1 MPPAVFEVAI
11 TTTFLSWAI
20 GSAASA
26 ELERVGPRIATALS
40 VPISFSKAGIA
51 PSFTERSS
59 SVTSF
64 SLAAPKI
71 PEALISFI
79 ASSEPFFCCGP

>member
-1 MPPAVFEVAI
+1 VFEVAI

-26 ELERVGPRIATALS
+26 EFERVGPRIAGTLS
-40 VPISFSKAGIA
+40 VLISFSKAGIA

-59 SVTSF
+59 SKI
-64 SLAAPKI
+64 SLIFAAPSI